1 MVNFY
6 KGLIFFFLC
15 KRVNVLYFICV
26 EGTLYELLLRGKL
39 YTNERKIWLSSYNIF
54 KLGSFG
60 NEAFSLCFKK
70 LTYKNTTTV
79 FPSSVVH

>member
-26 EGTLYELLLRGKL
+26 EGTLYELLLRGNYIQMK
-39 YTNERKIWLSSYNIF
+39 EK
-54 KLGSFG
+54 FG
-60 NEAFSLCFKK
+60 
-70 LTYKNTTTV
+70 
-79 FPSSVVH
+79 

>member
-1 MVNFY
+1 MQQIY
-6 KGLIFFFLC
+6 KTVHGGLLQRLNFFFLC

-54 KLGSFG
+54 KLGVL
-60 NEAFSLCFKK
+60 ETRHLVC
-70 LTYKNTTTV
+70 
-79 FPSSVVH
+79 